1 MIKLI
6 DKFTGTV
13 MWVTE
18 KRKDEYLAAGHKLAA
33 ISESPAV
40 PDEPAAVPDEPAEIP
55 AEAPEEKPRAVRRR
69 RRKEE

>member
-1 MIKLI
+1 MIKLV

-13 MWVTE
+13 MWVTD

-40 PDEPAAVPDEPAEIP
+40 PDEPAAVP
-55 AEAPEEKPRAVRRR
+55 EEKPRAVRRR

>member
-1 MIKLI
+1 MIKFI

-18 KRKDEYLAAGHKLAA
+18 QRKDEYLAAGHQLAA
-33 ISESPAV
+33 ISESPVV

-55 AEAPEEKPRAVRRR
+55 VEAPEKKPRAVRRR

>member
-18 KRKDEYLAAGHKLAA
+18 ERKDEYLAAGHKLAA
-33 ISESPAV
+33 ISVSPKV
-40 PDEPAAVPDEPAEIP
+40 PDEPTAEPDEPAEVP
-55 AEAPEEKPRAVRRR
+55 DEKPVKPTRRR
-69 RRKEE
+69 RRREE

>member
-13 MWVTE
+13 MWVTD

-33 ISESPAV
+33 ISESPKV
-40 PDEPAAVPDEPAEIP
+40 PDEPTAEPDEPAEVP
-55 AEAPEEKPRAVRRR
+55 DEKPVKPTRRR
-69 RRKEE
+69 RRREE

>member
-13 MWVTE
+13 MWVTD

-33 ISESPAV
+33 ISECPKVS
-40 PDEPAAVPDEPAEIP
+40 DEPTAEPDEPAEVS
-55 AEAPEEKPRAVRRR
+55 EEKPVKPTRRR